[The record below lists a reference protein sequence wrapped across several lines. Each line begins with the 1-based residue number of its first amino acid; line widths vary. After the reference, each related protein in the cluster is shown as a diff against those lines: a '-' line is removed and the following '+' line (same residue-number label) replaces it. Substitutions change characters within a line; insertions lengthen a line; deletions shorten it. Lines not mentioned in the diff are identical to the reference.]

1 MPDLFDTQDPIE
13 SLPRGNDRLFFA
25 LFPDAQAIER
35 ILRLANEMA
44 LQEGLKG
51 APLLPS
57 RLHVTLAHL
66 GDFHGVPPRIVEIA
80 SDAAALLSAEPG
92 FDIRFDRVVSFSS
105 REQKPLVLV
114 GREGVEAVTGFRERL
129 KSALLK
135 CGLKVDPRFKPH
147 VTMLYDSK
155 SLPER
160 AVDPI
165 AWHAGELV
173 LVHSMVGKSK
183 HVHLGRWPLR
193 ARVGQAANRFDATE
207 ADRRWMSRA
216 LELAGQAAETADE
229 VPIGCVLIG
238 PDGQWVAEASNLN
251 AARNDPS
258 AHAEILAMRAGGE
271 ALGSKRLAGCT
282 LYVTLEPCAMCAAA
296 MVHARIGRVVFAAA
310 APKTGAAGS
319 VMDLLRDPRQNHQPE
334 VHGGLMAEESARL
347 LSRYFKGK
355 RDAAG

>member
-1 MPDLFDTQDPIE
+1 MPDLFDAQDPIE

-25 LFPDAQAIER
+25 FFPDAQAIER
-35 ILRLANEMA
+35 ILRLANEIGS
-44 LQEGLKG
+44 QEGLRG
-51 APLLPS
+51 SPLLPS

-80 SDAAALLSAEPG
+80 SDAAAMLSAEPG
-92 FDIRFDRVVSFSS
+92 FDIRFDRVVSFSG

-114 GREGVEAVTGFRERL
+114 GREGVEAVTAFRERL

-135 CGLKVDPRFKPH
+135 CGLKIDPRFKPH

-160 AVDPI
+160 TVDPI

-173 LVHSMVGKSK
+173 LVHSLVGKSK
-183 HVHLGRWPLR
+183 HVHLRRWPLR
-193 ARVGQAANRFDATE
+193 GANADGPGAFDASE

-216 LELAGQAAETADE
+216 LELAEQAATKADE
-229 VPIGCVLIG
+229 APIGAVLVG
-238 PDGQWVAEASNLN
+238 ADGRWLAEASNLN

-296 MVHARIGRVVFAAA
+296 MVHARIGRVVFAAM

-319 VMDLLRDPRQNHQPE
+319 VMDLLRDPRQNHQVE
-334 VHGGLMAEESARL
+334 VHGGLMADASARL
-347 LSRYFKGK
+347 LSGYFSGK
-355 RDAAG
+355 R